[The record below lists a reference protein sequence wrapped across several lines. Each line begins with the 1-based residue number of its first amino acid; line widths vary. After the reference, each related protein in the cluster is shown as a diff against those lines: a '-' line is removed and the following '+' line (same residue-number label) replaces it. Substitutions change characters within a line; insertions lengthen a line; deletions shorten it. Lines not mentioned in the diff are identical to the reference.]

1 LIVKAADGY
10 NDAHSVNSAS
20 GGENMLKRREN
31 IALAALLPGLMAL
44 FVAPASAS
52 VTFSFADL
60 AMATEVN
67 GLAKE
72 PIAYVSGSVTVSKLT
87 NDPGEPGPIPQRRVE
102 AVNLTISLDGK
113 VIRSFDDPSYFAY
126 MSYIN
131 DYGID
136 ELMVGPG
143 INLIGL
149 PLDRLWDL
157 LSLDFY
163 QGMVSGTFATLG
175 YTSFQTYDYQEVGY
189 VESAPEPSTWAMV
202 ALGFAGVG
210 YFRRRRVARQPRAA

>member
-1 LIVKAADGY
+1 LIVKAANVY
-10 NDAHSVNSAS
+10 NDAHLVNSAS
-20 GGENMLKRREN
+20 EGESMLTRREN
-31 IALAALLPGLMAL
+31 IALASLLPGLMAL

-67 GLAKE
+67 GLAEE

-87 NDPGEPGPIPQRRVE
+87 NDPAQPGPVPERRVD

-113 VIRSFDDPSYFAY
+113 VIRSFADPSYFSY

-131 DYGID
+131 DYGLD

-143 INLIGL
+143 INLTGL
-149 PLDRLWDL
+149 PLDPLVDL

-189 VESAPEPSTWAMV
+189 VESAPEPSTWAMM
-202 ALGFAGVG
+202 ALGFAGIG
-210 YFRRRRVARQPRAA
+210 YFRRRRAVQPRAA